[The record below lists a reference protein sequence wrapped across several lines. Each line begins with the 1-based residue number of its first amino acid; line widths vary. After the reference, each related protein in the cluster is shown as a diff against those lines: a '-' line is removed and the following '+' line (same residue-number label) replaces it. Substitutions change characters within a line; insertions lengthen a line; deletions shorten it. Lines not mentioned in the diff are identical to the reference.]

1 MNRPALLGALVLA
14 VVLAL
19 ESMAATGLGPSTAAA
34 QEAPTGDDPVRV
46 GLVGD
51 SIMLG
56 AGPQLIE
63 ALTAAG
69 FTPVVD
75 AQESRSTSQGA
86 DHVRF
91 LAASGMDA
99 IVVMLGANDAGDPQT
114 YRNRVKEVVAAAD
127 GVPRLYW
134 MTIPETRDYYPA
146 ANQIVAEEL
155 AARPGGEVLDWN
167 SVLADG
173 LTSGDGMHLKP
184 QGATAMAGFVALN
197 LAEDLL
203 GAGGPDAST
212 TTGTQGELSAG
223 SDPGAA
229 TDPDDPTSSEAP
241 DPDPADAI
249 QDDAGPDDA
258 GRDDAVRDD
267 AGQDDADTDPDL
279 VETIAGPGGVLFA
292 VVLVATVLGSVGVG
306 IALWALWNSRRIHQS

>member
-1 MNRPALLGALVLA
+1 M
-14 VVLAL
+14 
-19 ESMAATGLGPSTAAA
+19 
-34 QEAPTGDDPVRV
+34 GDDPVRD

-127 GVPRLYW
+127 GVPRIYW

-146 ANQIVAEEL
+146 AKQLVAEEL

>member
-56 AGPQLIE
+56 AEPQLTE

-127 GVPRLYW
+127 GVPRIYW

-212 TTGTQGELSAG
+212 TT
-223 SDPGAA
+223 DPGAA
-229 TDPDDPTSSEAP
+229 TDADDPTSSEAL

>member
-56 AGPQLIE
+56 AEPQLTE

-127 GVPRLYW
+127 GVPRIYW

-229 TDPDDPTSSEAP
+229 TDPDDPTSSEAL

>member
-19 ESMAATGLGPSTAAA
+19 ESMAATGLGPSRAAA

-56 AGPQLIE
+56 AEPQLIE

-155 AARPGGEVLDWN
+155 AARPGGAVLDWN

-212 TTGTQGELSAG
+212 TT
-223 SDPGAA
+223 DPGAA
-229 TDPDDPTSSEAP
+229 TDPDDPTSSEAL

>member
-19 ESMAATGLGPSTAAA
+19 ESMAATGLGPSRAAA

-56 AGPQLIE
+56 AEPQLTE

-127 GVPRLYW
+127 GVPRIYW

-155 AARPGGEVLDWN
+155 AARPGGAVLDWN

-241 DPDPADAI
+241 DPDPADA
-249 QDDAGPDDA
+249 
-258 GRDDAVRDD
+258 GRDDAVRV
-267 AGQDDADTDPDL
+267 AADTDPDL